1 MNDKEQWN
9 ESAFDGEDDIKAD
22 ELLKDGTDYTDV
34 VEKHKNRK
42 RNTIIATITIIALIA
57 VGIFFGSKYLLE
69 NKEIETPEPTTQV
82 SEPVEEIPSQTPDY
96 VEPEN
101 PVANLLPNRPE
112 ISKDE
117 IKAFVENDTLQ
128 TSHGTIITIPNSETQ
143 ATVHECSVR
152 NTTDFC
158 NVGTIKSND
167 KTYNTY
173 FLKDAV
179 GSSFFIEPADF
190 QEIQID
196 GTKAA
201 TLTINTLDGTNTPV
215 LVIVQADGTG
225 FMITSTDN
233 DLGTL
238 TTLAETIAVN

>member
-9 ESAFDGEDDIKAD
+9 ESAFDGEDIEAD